1 MFEIG
6 NPLILMVEDKR
17 RPHAKGTIGRFLLI
31 LCFLCYL
38 VIKSKYSFR
47 EFLCVYGKFKIA
59 KTLKIHTDNMQKYTK
74 YVDYNVYYD
83 I

>member
-6 NPLILMVEDKR
+6 NPLIFMVEDKR

-38 VIKSKYSFR
+38 VIKASISFASFYAFMGNLKLRKRSKYIQVI
-47 EFLCVYGKFKIA
+47 CKNIG
-59 KTLKIHTDNMQKYTK
+59 NM
-74 YVDYNVYYD
+74 
-83 I
+83 

>member
-38 VIKSKYSFR
+38 VIKSKYFFR

-59 KTLKIHTDNMQKYTK
+59 KTLKIHTGNMRKYTK